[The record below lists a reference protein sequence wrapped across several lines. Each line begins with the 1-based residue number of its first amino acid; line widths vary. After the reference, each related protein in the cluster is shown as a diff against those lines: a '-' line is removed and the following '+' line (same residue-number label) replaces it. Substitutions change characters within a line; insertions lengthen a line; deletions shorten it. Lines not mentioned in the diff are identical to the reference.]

1 MKVLTKILN
10 ALVVIFVVI
19 GIVSTVYYVREY
31 FKPQI
36 DYYQIV
42 DSLQNELSSKTI
54 QLTTINTELDK
65 IKQERLNSEQKWQ
78 KEKENLLRK
87 VAEQANQDKIKE
99 LPLDEMLQYILDYY
113 NTDSTEAK
121 IVQDGDSIVIMVTPK
136 LIHSIGLTLAEN
148 RDNLDKLEAYKVY
161 IQTSDSLINTLRL
174 ENNQLTLKSVTLES
188 INKDLESINAVNKD
202 VIDSKDTDIMK
213 YKFQRNVI
221 AVGGIAVIIL
231 LAI

>member
-10 ALVVIFVVI
+10 ALVIIFVVV
-19 GIVSTVYYVREY
+19 GIVSTLYYVREC

-42 DSLQNELSSKTI
+42 DSLQNELSSKTL
-54 QLTTINTELDK
+54 QLTAINTEIDK

-87 VAEQANQDKIKE
+87 VAEQANQDKVRE

-148 RDNLDKLEAYKVY
+148 RDNLEKLDAYKVY
-161 IQTSDSLINTLRL
+161 VQTSDSLINTLRL
-174 ENNQLTLKSVTLES
+174 ENDKLTLKSITLES

-202 VIDSKDTDIMK
+202 VIDSKDTDIKK

-221 AVGGIAVIIL
+221 AVGGAVIIVL
-231 LAI
+231 LAL

>member
-1 MKVLTKILN
+1 
-10 ALVVIFVVI
+10 
-19 GIVSTVYYVREY
+19 
-31 FKPQI
+31 
-36 DYYQIV
+36 
-42 DSLQNELSSKTI
+42 
-54 QLTTINTELDK
+54 
-65 IKQERLNSEQKWQ
+65 
-78 KEKENLLRK
+78 
-87 VAEQANQDKIKE
+87 
-99 LPLDEMLQYILDYY
+99 MLQYILDYY

-136 LIHSIGLTLAEN
+136 LIHSIGMTLAEN

-161 IQTSDSLINTLRL
+161 VQTSDSLINTLRL

-202 VIDSKDTDIMK
+202 VIESKDTDIKK